1 MVMAKLS
8 ISKAWED
15 SKAVLARDSKLIGAV
30 ALALILFPQAVAGT
44 IAPPPELS
52 GVEPPGW
59 LGLFTLVVAFV
70 GLVGQVAIVRLAI
83 GPPASVAEAIAHGA
97 RRAPIVLL
105 AVILFGFLLVL
116 MMVPLALVL
125 IGPEGLE
132 AVSKGT
138 RDPQILRSLS
148 PILLLIIAI
157 AVRFQL
163 TVPVAAMESAGPIRM
178 LRRSWD
184 LTRNSYWRLLAFLL
198 IVLATAL
205 IIQLVAQMIGGILGR
220 VVFGDIDPWS
230 AGALAVA
237 LIAGAAQAAL
247 SVVVTLMLAQIYIQ
261 KAAPAHDDVSV
272 PSSGD

>member
-1 MVMAKLS
+1 MAKLS

-44 IAPPPELS
+44 AAPPPELS
-52 GVEPPGW
+52 GVEPPNW
-59 LGLFTLVVAFV
+59 IGLFMLAVAFI
-70 GLVGQVAIVRLAI
+70 GLVGQVAIVRLSI
-83 GPPASVAEAIAHGA
+83 GPPASVAESIAHGA
-97 RRAPIVLL
+97 RRAPLILL

-116 MMVPLALVL
+116 LMVPLVLLL
-125 IGPEGLE
+125 IGPEGLD
-132 AVSKGT
+132 AVSKGS
-138 RDPQILRSLS
+138 RDPQVLRSLS

-163 TVPVAAMESAGPIRM
+163 TVPVAAMEPAGPVRM

-184 LTRNSYWRLLAFLL
+184 LTRGSYWRLLAFLL
-198 IVLATAL
+198 IVLAIAL
-205 IIQLVAQMIGGILGR
+205 IIQLVAQMVGGVLGR
-220 VVFGDIDPWS
+220 VVFGDIQPWS

-247 SVVVTLMLAQIYIQ
+247 SVVITVMLAHIYVQ
-261 KAAPAHDDVSV
+261 KSAPAHDEVSV
-272 PSSGD
+272 PSSGG